1 MPPVQLA
8 RLKTCS
14 IKRSGYRDLVLSG
27 EASAQYTSGL
37 AKVHWVSPAEAGT
50 LMVGMHTPTPVPRWL
65 CHAVSPLARCFAVD
79 V

>member
-14 IKRSGYRDLVLSG
+14 IKRSGYRDLVLSV

-37 AKVHWVSPAEAGT
+37 AKVHWGQPGRGRN
-50 LMVGMHTPTPVPRWL
+50 LMVGMDTPTPVPRWL
-65 CHAVSPLARCFAVD
+65 CHAVKSLGAVFRS
-79 V
+79 